1 MRKIVLT
8 AVGPRKIVFI
18 NQFYWPDNAPT
29 AVLLDQA
36 VRHASEQGHEITVI
50 CGRQGYVDGPSGD
63 PPAVRIRRV
72 PSFPFSRNPAGRLL
86 SWGSFLILSAWRLL
100 LLGRTDI
107 VVTMTT
113 PPGLSIVAALLK
125 RRHGAK
131 LWIWEM
137 DVYPDVVIA
146 TGGLSSG
153 SWTTRLLQWIFT
165 WSRLRADGIIVLGE
179 CMKERLISAGVPS
192 ERIHIA
198 QNWASD
204 QIRSLLSQPAR
215 PLRILYS
222 GNLGMAHE
230 VQTIDAVL
238 ETLANEESIQFLFAG
253 GGAARPGLEQ
263 RCRAAKMSNVT
274 FQSYG
279 DNQAFAE
286 NLQSCHVGL
295 VTLRNGCE
303 GTVVPSKVYSLM
315 SVGRPILFIGPKNST
330 AALLVREHQ
339 CGWQFDPGK
348 AAETS
353 AFLRSLSA
361 DPHRIAEAGR
371 NARRAFEQ
379 HYNRAHGTE
388 RLLQTLLGSPC

>member
-1 MRKIVLT
+1 MQVTEVRVCVYVVSVRKEKAGTGAGCCCYVGRVGAVEGGLPRRARLPVIHAKDVSHVGGWHRDGKSAPLRSHVTNHDVAVNDRARQRVPVRCAQEIMRRGV
-8 AVGPRKIVFI
+8 
-18 NQFYWPDNAPT
+18 
-29 AVLLDQA
+29 
-36 VRHASEQGHEITVI
+36 VRVT
-50 CGRQGYVDGPSGD
+50 
-63 PPAVRIRRV
+63 IRRV
-72 PSFPFSRNPAGRLL
+72 
-86 SWGSFLILSAWRLL
+86 
-100 LLGRTDI
+100 
-107 VVTMTT
+107 
-113 PPGLSIVAALLK
+113 
-125 RRHGAK
+125 
-131 LWIWEM
+131 
-137 DVYPDVVIA
+137 
-146 TGGLSSG
+146 
-153 SWTTRLLQWIFT
+153 
-165 WSRLRADGIIVLGE
+165 RADGIIVLGE